1 MENRDTGEP
10 FFPDRGSKIGLI
22 AAITSL
28 VTTGVVLAGFQ
39 QSQASALWV
48 VAAAIPV
55 ILAIIAAL
63 TQIRAVHI
71 GFHTNKGFEV
81 KAHNKKKSH

>member
-1 MENRDTGEP
+1 MENRDTGKS
-10 FFPDRGSKIGLI
+10 FFSDRGSKIGLI

-28 VTTGVVLAGFQ
+28 VTTGVVLKGFQ

-71 GFHTNKGFEV
+71 GFQANKGFDV
-81 KAHNKKKSH
+81 KAHNKEKSH

>member
-1 MENRDTGEP
+1 MENRDTGKSL
-10 FFPDRGSKIGLI
+10 FPDRGSKIGLI

-28 VTTGVVLAGFQ
+28 VTTGVVLAGFR
-39 QSQASALWV
+39 QSQAFALWV

-55 ILAIIAAL
+55 ILAIIAAF

-71 GFHTNKGFEV
+71 GFQTNKGFDV
-81 KAHNKKKSH
+81 KAHKEKSH